1 MEVSVVPGCE
11 NGERGIESEFIGNS
25 LCIVIDGDSGT
36 EGVSLICVNEEKNN
50 HQEIVDDGA
59 GPCSSNNNLIVSEK
73 TTGCVA
79 PSSAVLEST
88 DESIEAPSV
97 GMVFESWED
106 VESYYKG
113 YGKQQGF
120 GVSRVASA
128 FRQGKDSMKIRRAFT
143 WRCECYGKPDLR
155 AIREAKKRAKGM
167 EVGGCKV
174 GEHET
179 RAKRKSKKCEC
190 SAMVYASINKDGGW
204 ELKRVVLKHLNHNPT
219 PMKAKL
225 GKEYVKESFAKPVKS
240 RLFNDCN
247 SGFQVSQIHGS
258 LAMER
263 DGIQNMPVTKKDMR
277 HLAQQDKRLR
287 MEGGDVNVMMNY
299 FEGMQRDNQNFF
311 HAKRLDENGYM
322 KDVIWADARSRVAY
336 EEFGDVVYFDTTYL
350 TNKYELPLANF
361 VGVNHHGQ
369 SVLFGCALVSREDE
383 ETYTWVFR
391 QWLLCMRRK
400 TPDAIL
406 TDEVAAIRK
415 GIADV
420 MPATRHRWCVW
431 RILQNLPKKLGTHP
445 RYHEMNETLKDVIY
459 RSYSVEEFETRWGNV
474 LTEFNVVGNDWL
486 SGLFD
491 ERSMWVPAFM
501 KDTFWAGMKTTQRV
515 ESTNSFFD
523 NYVKRHTKLFEFAEK
538 YCAAM
543 EQRVIDDEEEDIKSM
558 KYARNLVTGFKA
570 EKVFQKAYTDK
581 KFQEVQKECER
592 LTYCYSRGEKFVG
605 EKVEH
610 LMEDRVWVV
619 PNGCTEEVL
628 TDRRMCYRVTYN
640 SKTREVECDCKMF
653 ETHGILCRHC
663 IRVLDQHL
671 FGEVPNKYILLRW
684 RKDIPRKHSKVKVAY
699 HDPLKTVEMKRYEKM
714 MVSCEDLCDN
724 ACVAEETMSMVIE
737 GLKSIKVSVNDRLR
751 SRQLSNGDV
760 GGIETSTE
768 DNTCQLHDPEEALH

>member
-11 NGERGIESEFIGNS
+11 NGERGIESECIGNS
-25 LCIVIDGDSGT
+25 LCNVIDGDSGT
-36 EGVSLICVNEEKNN
+36 EGVGLICVNEEKNN

-113 YGKQQGF
+113 YGQQQGF

-143 WRCECYGKPDLR
+143 WRCECYGRPDLR

-167 EVGGCKV
+167 EVGGC
-174 GEHET
+174 
-179 RAKRKSKKCEC
+179 
-190 SAMVYASINKDGGW
+190 
-204 ELKRVVLKHLNHNPT
+204 
-219 PMKAKL
+219 KAKL

-247 SGFQVSQIHGS
+247 SGFQVSQIHG
-258 LAMER
+258 
-263 DGIQNMPVTKKDMR
+263 N
-277 HLAQQDKRLR
+277 
-287 MEGGDVNVMMNY
+287 
-299 FEGMQRDNQNFF
+299 
-311 HAKRLDENGYM
+311 
-322 KDVIWADARSRVAY
+322 
-336 EEFGDVVYFDTTYL
+336 
-350 TNKYELPLANF
+350 
-361 VGVNHHGQ
+361 
-369 SVLFGCALVSREDE
+369 
-383 ETYTWVFR
+383 
-391 QWLLCMRRK
+391 
-400 TPDAIL
+400 
-406 TDEVAAIRK
+406 
-415 GIADV
+415 
-420 MPATRHRWCVW
+420 
-431 RILQNLPKKLGTHP
+431 
-445 RYHEMNETLKDVIY
+445 
-459 RSYSVEEFETRWGNV
+459 
-474 LTEFNVVGNDWL
+474 
-486 SGLFD
+486 
-491 ERSMWVPAFM
+491 
-501 KDTFWAGMKTTQRV
+501 
-515 ESTNSFFD
+515 
-523 NYVKRHTKLFEFAEK
+523 
-538 YCAAM
+538 
-543 EQRVIDDEEEDIKSM
+543 DEEEDIKST
-558 KYARNLVTGFKA
+558 KYVRNLVTGFKA

-581 KFQEVQKECER
+581 KFQEVQKEFER

-628 TDRRMCYRVTYN
+628 TDRRRCYRVTYN

-671 FGEVPNKYILLRW
+671 FGEVPDKYILLRW

-699 HDPLKTVEMKRYEKM
+699 HDPLKTVEIKRYEKM
-714 MVSCEDLCDN
+714 MVSCEDICDN
-724 ACVAEETMSMVIE
+724 ACVAEETMSIVIE
-737 GLKSIKVSVNDRLR
+737 GLKSIKVSVDDWFR
-751 SRQLSNGDV
+751 SRQLRNGDV

-768 DNTCQLHDPEEALH
+768 DNTCQLHDSEEALH